1 MQDVQ
6 LKDTEVERTKVEM
19 QALHEKLSQLSE
31 YDRTLKFELRLYR
44 GVLESEYRRKTQQ
57 PVSMTTLVQA
67 TMATGDRWIAGEQR
81 NTAE

>member
-6 LKDTEVERTKVEM
+6 LKDTEVERNKLELQT
-19 QALHEKLSQLSE
+19 LNEKMTQLAE

-44 GVLESEYRRKTQQ
+44 GVLESEYRRKAQHPAPMATFA
-57 PVSMTTLVQA
+57 QA
-67 TMATGDRWIAGEQR
+67 TEATGDRWIAGEQR